1 MTETVAEIP
10 IETIIEKYVALRD
23 KKAEL
28 TAAYKQSV
36 EKIDAGMDRCENFL
50 MATMQR
56 IGVDS
61 FKTKFG
67 TAYKTTKTSAQ
78 VADWDMTLGFI
89 RDGGHWAMLTKNVS
103 KDFVKAYKEE
113 HNDLPPGINWRV
125 ETAINVKRD

>member
-1 MTETVAEIP
+1 MTEPVAEIP

-23 KKAEL
+23 KKSEL
-28 TAAYKQSV
+28 TAEYKQSV
-36 EKIDAGMDRCENFL
+36 EKLDAGMDRCEAFL

-78 VADWDMTLGFI
+78 VADWDSVLGFI
-89 RDGGHWAMLTKNVS
+89 REGGYWSMLTKNVS
-103 KDFVKAYKEE
+103 KDFVKAYQAE

-125 ETAINVKRD
+125 ETAINIKRD